1 MGAFK
6 EARIMKKLSNIFQL
20 GIKELLSL
28 WRDPVMVIFIIYAFT
43 FAVISGSK
51 ATSGDVKNAPIA
63 ILNQDHS
70 PLSQRIE
77 NAFFPPPV

>member
-1 MGAFK
+1 
-6 EARIMKKLSNIFQL
+6 MKKFSNIFQL

-28 WRDPVMVIFIIYAFT
+28 WRDPVMVIFILYAFT

-70 PLSQRIE
+70 PPLPTNRE
-77 NAFFPPPV
+77 RLFPPPV